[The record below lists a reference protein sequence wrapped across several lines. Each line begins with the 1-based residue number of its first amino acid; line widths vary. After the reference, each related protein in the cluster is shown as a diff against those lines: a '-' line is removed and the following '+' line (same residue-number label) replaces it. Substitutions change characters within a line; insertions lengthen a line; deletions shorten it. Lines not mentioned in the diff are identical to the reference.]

1 MAETKVKSPTGEIIT
16 VTHPEGA
23 SSEDILNFA
32 KTQSEKQNVP
42 VSAPKIE
49 PPKERTFMDNVVGG
63 AGKLAQGA
71 TFGYADELRA
81 LIRSELPSIFGDKTY
96 DEHLAEA
103 RGVLDDFGQANPK
116 TAFGLE
122 LAGGAVTGGAGASK
136 VMAMKALQN
145 APKLAKFAGIGAG
158 QGALAGSGYA
168 TEGERL
174 KGAGIGAGL
183 GAGLGAAIPTAVGA
197 LSRAILPKSNIGGAA
212 KKLID
217 AGITL
222 TPGQR
227 MGGVVQTFEDSAG
240 NIPGLGRVIN
250 AAQQRGI
257 TDLNRV
263 AINRALEP
271 IGEKLSKKT
280 PIGRTA
286 IDEMIRKIS
295 NKYETLLPK
304 IRLQADDKFAEELS
318 TLMDNGLYLSKE
330 TAPKLKKLIDDQI
343 FKNIDAKASIPGE
356 TFKKVESKLTK
367 LVKDYSRK
375 GGDDAELAGAIRELR
390 AILRRGL
397 ERSVSGDEATQL
409 ASVNQAYRLS
419 KIVGKAGQMS
429 STAGRT
435 ANDEI
440 SGVFTPANLNT
451 AVRAADPSKDKTA
464 YARGA
469 ATMQDLSDI
478 AMQRLPQTLNDSG
491 TAPRLLHALLLSGV
505 GGSQINPLTGLG
517 LGLAAGAYTRPGQ
530 RLISSLL
537 NRPQGAGRLSEN
549 LTNLNAPGISAANI
563 YSGRR

>member
-1 MAETKVKSPTGEIIT
+1 MMQAELADGTILEFPDGTDPDVITKTVKNTI
-16 VTHPEGA
+16 A
-23 SSEDILNFA
+23 S
-32 KTQSEKQNVP
+32 QSNPQ
-42 VSAPKIE
+42 
-49 PPKERTFMDNVVGG
+49 KERTLGDDIVGG

-71 TFGYADELRA
+71 LFGYADELRA
-81 LIRSELPSIFGDKTY
+81 LIRSELPDILRKESWKNKTY

-103 RGVLDDFGQANPK
+103 RGVLDDFSEANPK

-122 LAGGAVTGGAGASK
+122 LAGGATTGGVGASK
-136 VMAMKALQN
+136 VLAMKALQN
-145 APKLAKFAGIGAG
+145 APKLAKFAGVGAG

-183 GAGLGAAIPTAVGA
+183 GAGLGVAIPKAIGA
-197 LSRAILPKSNIGGAA
+197 LSRVALPQSNIGGAA
-212 KKLID
+212 KKLTD
-217 AGITL
+217 EGITL

-227 MGGVVQTFEDSAG
+227 MGGAVQTLEDASTVV
-240 NIPGLGRVIN
+240 PYLGQAIK

-295 NKYETLLPK
+295 NKYDTLLPK
-304 IRLQADDKFAEELS
+304 IRLQADNKFAEELS

-343 FKNIDAKASIPGE
+343 FKNIDAKASISGE

-367 LVKDYSRK
+367 LIKDYSRK

-390 AILRRGL
+390 AILRKGL

-409 ASVNQAYRLS
+409 TSINQAYRLS

-435 ANDEI
+435 ADDEI
-440 SGVFTPANLNT
+440 SGMFTPANLNQ
-451 AVRAADPSKDKTA
+451 AVRAADATKDKTA

-478 AMQRLPQTLNDSG
+478 AMQRLPQTLNESG
-491 TAPRLLHALLLSGV
+491 TAPRLLHALLL
-505 GGSQINPLTGLG
+505 GGGASTINPLAGAATA
-517 LGLAAGAYTRPGQ
+517 LAAGAYTRPGQ
-530 RLISSLL
+530 RLINSLL
-537 NRPQGAGRLSEN
+537 NRPKGATWKRFSEN